1 MRYTLNNDL
10 LFYNGN
16 IACQRHVLAEDL
28 DNIDLFNDN
37 NFNEDD
43 PDSIIHVK
51 LLAWHRK
58 SKKRKALK
66 KR

>member
-1 MRYTLNNDL
+1 MRYTLIMIYFHNE
-10 LFYNGN
+10 N

-28 DNIDLFNDN
+28 DNTDLFNDN